1 MTEHRSINL
10 SDKLSLFR
18 DLWSPRVIAELND
31 YQVKLAKLQGEFVWH
46 QHEHTDE
53 LFICL
58 KGVLRIELPDSAVEL
73 HAGELF
79 VVPRGVEHRPVAN
92 EECHVMLIEPKGVI
106 NTGDTQSGLSAPN
119 DQWI

>member
-1 MTEHRSINL
+1 MTELRSINL
-10 SDKLSLFR
+10 SSKLSLFQ

-31 YQVKLAKLQGEFVWH
+31 YQVKLAKLKGEFVWH

-58 KGVLRIELPDSAVEL
+58 EGELRIELPDSTVEL
-73 HAGELF
+73 REGELF
-79 VVPRGVEHRPVAN
+79 VVPRGVAHRPVAV
-92 EECHVMLIEPKGVI
+92 EECHVMLIEPKGVV
-106 NTGDTQSGLSAPN
+106 NTGDTKSELSAPN